1 MYIKM
6 DENIKFGDTETKK
19 HKFWQHKS
27 PIFINNL
34 DINNTVVSNKVS
46 FSKKGF
52 KCFIGYKDA
61 KKVRPLCI
69 FLPRMSAYWR
79 DFDESKYM
87 SFFDKLL
94 EKENEIWEKVRSNI
108 KRIWYW
114 TCIQWKISKN

>member
-27 PIFINNL
+27 AILINNL

-61 KKVRPLCI
+61 KKLD
-69 FLPRMSAYWR
+69 LYAY
-79 DFDESKYM
+79 
-87 SFFDKLL
+87 FFQ
-94 EKENEIWEKVRSNI
+94 E
-108 KRIWYW
+108 
-114 TCIQWKISKN
+114 